1 MAALA
6 YKWVASIALMFS
18 LVLIAGIWHMGSN
31 SMIACGFFGAFF
43 IFAGTRPG
51 TKLLLIAAAAGAGYA
66 ACYGL
71 LGGSFDRDPLLA
83 AISSGAFLGI
93 GSLTVMAWQRIWTRA
108 DNPDNLAALRD
119 ALVLPVFSLV

>member
-1 MAALA
+1 MATLA
-6 YKWVASIALMFS
+6 YKWLASIALMFS

-51 TKLLLIAAAAGAGYA
+51 TRLLLIAAAAGAGYG

-71 LGGSFDRDPLLA
+71 LGGPHRPCLP
-83 AISSGAFLGI
+83 G
-93 GSLTVMAWQRIWTRA
+93 RA
-108 DNPDNLAALRD
+108 D
-119 ALVLPVFSLV
+119 